1 MIMTLFQIIENQAK
15 SLQSLYGKV
24 EKMTTKINEFGLKM
38 R

>member
-24 EKMTTKINEFGLKM
+24 EKMTTKINEFGQKM
-38 R
+38 K